1 VNLLSRL
8 LRTVSVLACLLVV
21 ASFSLFV
28 VDQTSSASA
37 HQVAELGP
45 AAQTGPL
52 LGASGADPAPAHPST
67 RPGGLRRSL
76 DDASSALTSPFRS
89 LLSSGANIWLRE
101 GLPTLLALAAYGL
114 GLGFLARFVRI
125 RS

>member
-8 LRTVSVLACLLVV
+8 LRTVSILACVLVAV
-21 ASFSLFV
+21 SFSLFV

-45 AAQTGPL
+45 VATSAAHTSTG
-52 LGASGADPAPAHPST
+52 
-67 RPGGLRRSL
+67 PGGLRRSL

-101 GLPTLLALAAYGL
+101 GLPTLLALAVYGL
-114 GLGFLARFVRI
+114 GLGFLARWVRV